1 MRPLLHLTVV
11 ALAGAL
17 GAVALAASAWSA
29 GTALASVPIAW
40 WSTSQ
45 IAQIAIVLACG
56 IGAAGCLWH
65 LASAGLALAILLR
78 DAVAITSQ
86 ASQASTTSRTSRG
99 ASARTV
105 MGGRAD
111 VVLQRWGA
119 PLVRRIT
126 TGALIAGIAISPAA
140 TAAPSAS
147 APPDDLGWRVST
159 GAAAAPPDKSA
170 PDPDGAESAQD
181 SPPAEPA
188 PPAVES
194 AENADPAAPSDSAP
208 DAPDAPDDGTG
219 TRTDSAHTHTVEPGE
234 SLWSITAAALGPDAT
249 DAQIVQTWPL
259 VYETNTEPIGSD
271 PSLLRPGAELRLPD
285 ALAQAR
291 PTPSEDRKQP

>member
-17 GAVALAASAWSA
+17 GTAALAASAWSA
-29 GTALASVPIAW
+29 GTALASVPVAW

-65 LASAGLALAILLR
+65 LASAGLALAILLQ
-78 DAVAITSQ
+78 DAVAIT
-86 ASQASTTSRTSRG
+86 SQASTTSRTSRG
-99 ASARTV
+99 ASAGTV

-208 DAPDAPDDGTG
+208 EAADAPDDETG

-285 ALAQAR
+285 ALTQAR

>member
-17 GAVALAASAWSA
+17 GTAALAASAWSA
-29 GTALASVPIAW
+29 GTALASV
-40 WSTSQ
+40 
-45 IAQIAIVLACG
+45 QIAIVLACG

-65 LASAGLALAILLR
+65 LASAGLALAILLQ
-78 DAVAITSQ
+78 DAVAIT
-86 ASQASTTSRTSRG
+86 SQASTTSRTSRG

-111 VVLQRWGA
+111 VVLRRWGA

-170 PDPDGAESAQD
+170 PAPAGAESAQD

-194 AENADPAAPSDSAP
+194 AENADPAASSGS
-208 DAPDAPDDGTG
+208 APDDGTG

>member
-17 GAVALAASAWSA
+17 GTAARAASAWSA
-29 GTALASVPIAW
+29 GTALASVPVAW

-194 AENADPAAPSDSAP
+194 AENADPAASSGS
-208 DAPDAPDDGTG
+208 APDDGTG

>member
-65 LASAGLALAILLR
+65 LASAGLALAILLQ
-78 DAVAITSQ
+78 DAVAIT
-86 ASQASTTSRTSRG
+86 SQASTTSRTSRG

-194 AENADPAAPSDSAP
+194 AENADPAASSGS
-208 DAPDAPDDGTG
+208 APDDGTG

>member
-11 ALAGAL
+11 VLVGAL
-17 GAVALAASAWSA
+17 GTVALTASAWSA
-29 GTALASVPIAW
+29 GTALASVPVAW

-65 LASAGLALAILLR
+65 LASAGLALAILLQ
-78 DAVAITSQ
+78 DAVAMTSR
-86 ASQASTTSRTSRG
+86 ASATSTTSRASRS

-111 VVLQRWGA
+111 VLLQRWGA

-140 TAAPSAS
+140 TAAPSTS

-159 GAAAAPPDKSA
+159 GAAAAPPDESA

-181 SPPAEPA
+181 SPPA
-188 PPAVES
+188 VEN
-194 AENADPAAPSDSAP
+194 AENADPAASSDSAP
-208 DAPDAPDDGTG
+208 DDETEP
-219 TRTDSAHTHTVEPGE
+219 RTDSSHTHTVESGE

-259 VYETNTEPIGSD
+259 VYETNTESIGSD

>member
-65 LASAGLALAILLR
+65 LASAGLALAILLQ
-78 DAVAITSQ
+78 DAVAIT
-86 ASQASTTSRTSRG
+86 SQASTTSRTSRG

-111 VVLQRWGA
+111 VVLRRWGA

-194 AENADPAAPSDSAP
+194 AENADPAASSGS
-208 DAPDAPDDGTG
+208 APDDGTG

>member
-11 ALAGAL
+11 VLVGAL
-17 GAVALAASAWSA
+17 GTVALTASAWSA
-29 GTALASVPIAW
+29 GTALASVPVAW

-65 LASAGLALAILLR
+65 LASAGLALAILLQ
-78 DAVAITSQ
+78 DAVAVTSR
-86 ASQASTTSRTSRG
+86 ASATSTTSRASRS

-111 VVLQRWGA
+111 VLLQRWGA

-140 TAAPSAS
+140 TAAPSTS

-159 GAAAAPPDKSA
+159 GAAAAPPDESA

-181 SPPAEPA
+181 SPPA
-188 PPAVES
+188 VEN
-194 AENADPAAPSDSAP
+194 AENADPAASSDSAS
-208 DAPDAPDDGTG
+208 DDETEP
-219 TRTDSAHTHTVEPGE
+219 RTDSSHTHTVESGE

-259 VYETNTEPIGSD
+259 VYETNTESIGSD

>member
-170 PDPDGAESAQD
+170 PDPDGA
-181 SPPAEPA
+181 
-188 PPAVES
+188 
-194 AENADPAAPSDSAP
+194 
-208 DAPDAPDDGTG
+208 
-219 TRTDSAHTHTVEPGE
+219 
-234 SLWSITAAALGPDAT
+234 
-249 DAQIVQTWPL
+249 
-259 VYETNTEPIGSD
+259 
-271 PSLLRPGAELRLPD
+271 
-285 ALAQAR
+285 
-291 PTPSEDRKQP
+291 

>member
-65 LASAGLALAILLR
+65 LASAGLALAILLQ
-78 DAVAITSQ
+78 DAVAIT
-86 ASQASTTSRTSRG
+86 SQASTTSRTSRG

-194 AENADPAAPSDSAP
+194 AENADPAASSGS
-208 DAPDAPDDGTG
+208 APDDGTG

-285 ALAQAR
+285 ALTQAR
-291 PTPSEDRKQP
+291 PTPSGDRKQP

>member
-17 GAVALAASAWSA
+17 GTAALAASAWSA
-29 GTALASVPIAW
+29 GTALASVPVAW

-65 LASAGLALAILLR
+65 LASAGLALAILLQ
-78 DAVAITSQ
+78 DAVAIT
-86 ASQASTTSRTSRG
+86 SQASTTSRTSRG

-111 VVLQRWGA
+111 VVLRRWGA

-159 GAAAAPPDKSA
+159 GAAAAPPDESA

-208 DAPDAPDDGTG
+208 DAPDDGTG
-219 TRTDSAHTHTVEPGE
+219 TRTDSAHTHPVEPGE

-259 VYETNTEPIGSD
+259 VYETNTESIGSD

>member
-1 MRPLLHLTVV
+1 
-11 ALAGAL
+11 
-17 GAVALAASAWSA
+17 
-29 GTALASVPIAW
+29 
-40 WSTSQ
+40 
-45 IAQIAIVLACG
+45 
-56 IGAAGCLWH
+56 
-65 LASAGLALAILLR
+65 
-78 DAVAITSQ
+78 
-86 ASQASTTSRTSRG
+86 
-99 ASARTV
+99 

-111 VVLQRWGA
+111 VLLQRWGA

-140 TAAPSAS
+140 TAAPSTS

-159 GAAAAPPDKSA
+159 GAAAAPPDESA

-181 SPPAEPA
+181 SPPA
-188 PPAVES
+188 VEN
-194 AENADPAAPSDSAP
+194 AENADPAASSDSAP
-208 DAPDAPDDGTG
+208 DDETEP
-219 TRTDSAHTHTVEPGE
+219 RTDSSHTHTVESGE

-259 VYETNTEPIGSD
+259 VYETNTESIGSD

>member
-17 GAVALAASAWSA
+17 GTAALAASAWSA
-29 GTALASVPIAW
+29 GSALASVPVAW

-65 LASAGLALAILLR
+65 LASVGLALAILLR
-78 DAVAITSQ
+78 DAVAIT
-86 ASQASTTSRTSRG
+86 SQASTTSRTSRG

-111 VVLQRWGA
+111 VVLRRWGA

-159 GAAAAPPDKSA
+159 GAAAAPPDESA
-170 PDPDGAESAQD
+170 PDPDGAEPVRFRS
-181 SPPAEPA
+181 
-188 PPAVES
+188 
-194 AENADPAAPSDSAP
+194 
-208 DAPDAPDDGTG
+208 
-219 TRTDSAHTHTVEPGE
+219 R
-234 SLWSITAAALGPDAT
+234 
-249 DAQIVQTWPL
+249 
-259 VYETNTEPIGSD
+259 
-271 PSLLRPGAELRLPD
+271 R
-285 ALAQAR
+285 
-291 PTPSEDRKQP
+291 

>member
-78 DAVAITSQ
+78 DAVAIT
-86 ASQASTTSRTSRG
+86 SQASTTSRTSRG

-194 AENADPAAPSDSAP
+194 AENADPAASSGS
-208 DAPDAPDDGTG
+208 APDDGTG

-285 ALAQAR
+285 ALTQAR

>member
-17 GAVALAASAWSA
+17 GAAALAASAWSA

-111 VVLQRWGA
+111 VVLRRWGA

-194 AENADPAAPSDSAP
+194 AENADPAASSGS
-208 DAPDAPDDGTG
+208 APDDGTG

>member
-17 GAVALAASAWSA
+17 GTAALAASAWSA

-194 AENADPAAPSDSAP
+194 AENADPAASSGS
-208 DAPDAPDDGTG
+208 APDDGTG

>member
-17 GAVALAASAWSA
+17 GTAALAASAWSA
-29 GTALASVPIAW
+29 GTALASVPVAW

-65 LASAGLALAILLR
+65 LASAGLALAILLQ
-78 DAVAITSQ
+78 DAVAIT
-86 ASQASTTSRTSRG
+86 SQASTTSRTSRG
-99 ASARTV
+99 ASAGTV

-208 DAPDAPDDGTG
+208 EAADAPDDETG

-234 SLWSITAAALGPDAT
+234 SLWSITAAVLGPDAT

-259 VYETNTEPIGSD
+259 VYETNTESIGSD

>member
-17 GAVALAASAWSA
+17 GTAALAASAWSA
-29 GTALASVPIAW
+29 GTALASVPVAW

-194 AENADPAAPSDSAP
+194 AENADPAASSGS
-208 DAPDAPDDGTG
+208 APDDGTG

>member
-17 GAVALAASAWSA
+17 GTAALAASAWSA
-29 GTALASVPIAW
+29 GTALASVPVAW

-65 LASAGLALAILLR
+65 LASAGLALAILLQ
-78 DAVAITSQ
+78 DAVAIT
-86 ASQASTTSRTSRG
+86 SQASTTSRTSRG

-111 VVLQRWGA
+111 VVLRRWGA

-208 DAPDAPDDGTG
+208 DAPDDGTG

>member
-17 GAVALAASAWSA
+17 GTAALAASAWSA

-65 LASAGLALAILLR
+65 LASAGLALAILLQ
-78 DAVAITSQ
+78 DAVAIT
-86 ASQASTTSRTSRG
+86 SQASTTSRTSRG

-194 AENADPAAPSDSAP
+194 AENADPAASSGS
-208 DAPDAPDDGTG
+208 APDDGTG

>member
-17 GAVALAASAWSA
+17 GTAALAASAWSA
-29 GTALASVPIAW
+29 GTALASVPVAW

-65 LASAGLALAILLR
+65 LASAGLALAILLQ
-78 DAVAITSQ
+78 DAVAIT
-86 ASQASTTSRTSRG
+86 SQASTTSRTSRG

-126 TGALIAGIAISPAA
+126 TGALIAGIAISSGPGSGVA
-140 TAAPSAS
+140 
-147 APPDDLGWRVST
+147 GR
-159 GAAAAPPDKSA
+159 
-170 PDPDGAESAQD
+170 DG
-181 SPPAEPA
+181 
-188 PPAVES
+188 
-194 AENADPAAPSDSAP
+194 
-208 DAPDAPDDGTG
+208 G
-219 TRTDSAHTHTVEPGE
+219 
-234 SLWSITAAALGPDAT
+234 
-249 DAQIVQTWPL
+249 
-259 VYETNTEPIGSD
+259 PIG
-271 PSLLRPGAELRLPD
+271 LR
-285 ALAQAR
+285 
-291 PTPSEDRKQP
+291 TP

>member
-17 GAVALAASAWSA
+17 GTAALAASAWSA
-29 GTALASVPIAW
+29 GTALASVPVAW

-181 SPPAEPA
+181 SPPA
-188 PPAVES
+188 VEN
-194 AENADPAAPSDSAP
+194 AENADPAASSDSAP
-208 DAPDAPDDGTG
+208 DDETEP
-219 TRTDSAHTHTVEPGE
+219 RTDSSHTHTVESGE

>member
-17 GAVALAASAWSA
+17 GTAALAASAWSA
-29 GTALASVPIAW
+29 GTALASVPVAW

-65 LASAGLALAILLR
+65 LASAGLALAILLQ
-78 DAVAITSQ
+78 DAVAIT
-86 ASQASTTSRTSRG
+86 SQASTTSRTSRG

-111 VVLQRWGA
+111 VVLRRWGA

-140 TAAPSAS
+140 TAAPSTS

-159 GAAAAPPDKSA
+159 GAAAAPPDESA

-181 SPPAEPA
+181 SPPA
-188 PPAVES
+188 VEN
-194 AENADPAAPSDSAP
+194 AENADPAASSDSAP
-208 DAPDAPDDGTG
+208 DDETEP
-219 TRTDSAHTHTVEPGE
+219 RTDSSHTHTVESGE

-259 VYETNTEPIGSD
+259 VYETNTESIGSD

>member
-17 GAVALAASAWSA
+17 GTAALAASAWSA
-29 GTALASVPIAW
+29 GTALASVPVAW

-65 LASAGLALAILLR
+65 LASAGLALAILLQ
-78 DAVAITSQ
+78 DAVAIT
-86 ASQASTTSRTSRG
+86 SQASTTSRTSRG

-111 VVLQRWGA
+111 VVLRRWGA

-194 AENADPAAPSDSAP
+194 AENADPAASSGS
-208 DAPDAPDDGTG
+208 APDDGTG

>member
-78 DAVAITSQ
+78 DAVAIT
-86 ASQASTTSRTSRG
+86 SQASTTSRTSRG

-194 AENADPAAPSDSAP
+194 AENADPAASSGS
-208 DAPDAPDDGTG
+208 APDDGTG